1 MLLIGVMCWRVPGI
15 AASAPKAIIPIWY
28 KLEIKK
34 AWAININPRFFSQ
47 YSGKTMIAGFHTLN
61 IIHAGPNIFH
71 HLPFNTSTKGL
82 PTEPEG
88 GLISRQVAM
97 VAAIS

>member
-1 MLLIGVMCWRVPGI
+1 MTGLISR
-15 AASAPKAIIPIWY
+15 Y

-34 AWAININPRFFSQ
+34 AWAINVNPRFFSQ

-61 IIHAGPNIFH
+61 IIHAGLNISH
-71 HLPFNTSTKGL
+71 HFPFNTSTKGL

-88 GLISRQVAM
+88 GLISRQVAI
-97 VAAIS
+97 VAAISYGVTGREIRWEGMP